1 VFFKTQNNQN
11 YTLSL
16 INVIL
21 TLNYGIQSIYNINH
35 ITKTKEMQTKNI
47 VIVGAGPSGLA
58 TAIELKRISQYN
70 VIILE
75 KNPEISYK
83 ICAGGIDPNLSEIDM
98 PEEIINRKFNKIKF
112 FTPKQSLIIK
122 KDEPIIA
129 TVNRK
134 TLHEIMTTQAL
145 EAGVKIFFNKHVKKI
160 DSNSIIVSSGE
171 TFKFDYLVG
180 ADGSNS
186 TIRKK
191 LGIKTKKILTAFQ
204 YMIPGEYPDIEFYL
218 DFKKFRFSYTWIF
231 PQKDIISVGT
241 GYDPNLSNSNFT
253 IKDLRENFDNW
264 CKEKFNLENARFEAF
279 SINYDYRG
287 FKLGNIFL
295 AGDAAGFASGFTGE
309 GIKFA
314 IFSGRDIAKKIVD
327 PNYECKE
334 IENILKVKKRGENFI
349 KLVNYNEFLG
359 KGMMELFT
367 FFLKTRTGEKIAE
380 KLL

>member
-1 VFFKTQNNQN
+1 
-11 YTLSL
+11 
-16 INVIL
+16 
-21 TLNYGIQSIYNINH
+21 
-35 ITKTKEMQTKNI
+35 MQTKNVI
-47 VIVGAGPSGLA
+47 IVGAGPAGLA
-58 TAIELKRISQYN
+58 TAIELKKISQYN

-98 PEEIINRKFNKIKF
+98 PEEIIDRKFNRIKF
-112 FTPKQSLIIK
+112 FTPKQSLTIK
-122 KDEPIIA
+122 KNNPVAA
-129 TVNRK
+129 TVDRK

-145 EAGVKIFFNKHVKKI
+145 NVGVKIFFNKRVEKI
-160 DSNSIIVSSGE
+160 DGNSIIVSSKE

-191 LGIKTKKILTAFQ
+191 LGVKTKKALTAFQ
-204 YMIPGEYPDIEFYL
+204 YMIPGKYPDIEFYL
-218 DFKKFRFSYTWIF
+218 NFEKFRLSYTWIF
-231 PQKDIISVGT
+231 PQKNIISVGT

-287 FKLGNIFL
+287 FKRGNIFL

-314 IFSGRDIAKKIVD
+314 ILSGRDIAEKIIN
-327 PNYECKE
+327 PNYECKR
-334 IENILKVKKRGENFI
+334 IKNILKVKKRGETFI

-359 KGMMELFT
+359 KKMMELFT
-367 FFLKTRTGEKIAE
+367 FFLKTKTGGKIA
-380 KLL
+380 KKIL

>member
-1 VFFKTQNNQN
+1 
-11 YTLSL
+11 
-16 INVIL
+16 
-21 TLNYGIQSIYNINH
+21 
-35 ITKTKEMQTKNI
+35 MQTKNI
-47 VIVGAGPSGLA
+47 IIVGAGPAGLA

-70 VIILE
+70 VIVLE

-83 ICAGGIDPNLSEIDM
+83 ICAGGIDPDISEIDM

-122 KDEPIIA
+122 KDEPVIA

-134 TLHEIMTTQAL
+134 TLHEIMATQAL

-191 LGIKTKKILTAFQ
+191 LGVRTKKILTAFQ
-204 YMIPGEYPDIEFYL
+204 YMIPGKYSDIEFYL
-218 DFKKFRFSYTWIF
+218 DFKKFRFSYAWIF

-253 IKDLRENFDNW
+253 IRDLRENFDNW
-264 CKEKFNLENARFEAF
+264 CKKKFNLENAKFEAS

-287 FKLGNIFL
+287 FKFENIFL
-295 AGDAAGFASGFTGE
+295 AGDAAGLASGFTGE

-314 IFSGRDIAKKIVD
+314 ILSGRDIAKKIVD
-327 PNYECKE
+327 PDHKCRE
-334 IENILKVKKRGENFI
+334 IENILKIKKRGENFI
-349 KLVNYNEFLG
+349 KLVSYNEFLG
-359 KGMMELFT
+359 KEMMELFT